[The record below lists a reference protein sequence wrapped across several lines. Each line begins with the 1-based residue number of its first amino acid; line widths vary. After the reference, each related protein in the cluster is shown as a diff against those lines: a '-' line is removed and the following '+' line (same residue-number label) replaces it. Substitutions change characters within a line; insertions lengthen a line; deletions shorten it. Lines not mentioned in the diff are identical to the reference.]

1 MPASTGRRYLRRFL
15 SVGFLAASLLLPAA
29 CAVTSPTPSTST
41 TTDSGQTWLVTF
53 NDSGSAPH
61 PQTITVYVAPFTT
74 GSTWGEVGDS
84 PGLYMYAPDGVCK
97 YRMMVGGNS
106 AHDSP
111 GDRFSCVNLGA
122 SGCGMQTL
130 GRCEFTLNGHY
141 PDATSGGGT
150 FTLTT
155 QSPLGTITGTN
166 TISARR
172 Q

>member
-1 MPASTGRRYLRRFL
+1 MATSRGRRQLTSFFL
-15 SVGFLAASLLLPAA
+15 PVALAAMLFVPAG
-29 CAVTSPTPSTST
+29 CGVTSPSST
-41 TTDSGQTWLVTF
+41 TSSASDTGQSWLVTF

-61 PQTITVYVAPFTT
+61 PQTVKVYVAPFTT

-84 PGLYMYAPDGVCK
+84 QGLYMYGPDGVCK

-106 AHDSP
+106 SHDSP
-111 GDRFSCVNLGA
+111 GDRFTCVNLGA

-130 GRCEFTLNGHY
+130 GRCEFTLNGHF
-141 PDATSGGGT
+141 PDATSGTGT

-155 QSPLGTITGTN
+155 QSPAGSITGTN
-166 TISARR
+166 TITARR